1 MNGHL
6 SFEEGWK
13 VLEQG
18 ILKCSKI
25 LECTS
30 TRPTVNEYMNYYD
43 CAYKMAVQKQHYCQE
58 MYNGFRMTLA
68 ECVRT
73 MVLPHLMHKQNDSF
87 FRELVKMW
95 SNYCIMIRCV
105 TGFFSYLDRCYVE
118 QYKLPSL
125 SDTAATAFFGPVFSY
140 FNDEAR
146 TALLTLIQRERDG
159 SMMDSSLHDVM
170 HGICCS
176 EVKSIMQNA
185 FLDET
190 YGYYSMRS
198 SEWIR
203 HYSLPDYLAKVEESM
218 ETETK
223 RLAYYLEISSG
234 DSYPLCLQVSFYCHV
249 NTAVNA
255 PLMETYVNYVTEK
268 QISGQLTL
276 ETYKTVEEELLGRC
290 SSLTLG

>member
-1 MNGHL
+1 
-6 SFEEGWK
+6 
-13 VLEQG
+13 
-18 ILKCSKI
+18 
-25 LECTS
+25 
-30 TRPTVNEYMNYYD
+30 
-43 CAYKMAVQKQHYCQE
+43 
-58 MYNGFRMTLA
+58 
-68 ECVRT
+68 
-73 MVLPHLMHKQNDSF
+73 
-87 FRELVKMW
+87 
-95 SNYCIMIRCV
+95 
-105 TGFFSYLDRCYVE
+105 VE

-125 SDTAATAFFGPVFSY
+125 SDAAATAFFGPVFSY

-234 DSYPLCLQVSFYCHV
+234 DSYPLCLQ
-249 NTAVNA
+249 AVNA
-255 PLMETYVNYVTEK
+255 PLMETYVNYVTEQ
-268 QISGQLTL
+268 QISGQLML

-290 SSLTLG
+290 RSLTLG